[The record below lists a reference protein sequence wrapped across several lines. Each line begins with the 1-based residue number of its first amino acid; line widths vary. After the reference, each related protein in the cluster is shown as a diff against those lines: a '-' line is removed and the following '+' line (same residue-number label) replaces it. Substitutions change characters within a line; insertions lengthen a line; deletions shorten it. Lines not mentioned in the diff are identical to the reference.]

1 MNGGV
6 AGGVVGR
13 GGGASG
19 TLVPR
24 LAGHW
29 VGTATAG
36 APPLLLGL
44 ALHVFLDTL
53 QPTSW
58 TAQHHRHSQ

>member
-44 ALHVFLDTL
+44 ALHVFLDIL
-53 QPTSW
+53 QPTS
-58 TAQHHRHSQ
+58 